1 MLETGM
7 KHIPTEVCT
16 LHILFGINIF
26 LANKQLVWCSFIST
40 DFRKCVYATGKNMTG
55 REVAYY

>member
-7 KHIPTEVCT
+7 KHIPTEVCIPT
-16 LHILFGINIF
+16 ILFEIITF

-40 DFRKCVYATGKNMTG
+40 VFRQFVYATGKNL
-55 REVAYY
+55 